1 MDYTITLRAGPTL
14 CTCESGGM
22 AAPAPAGT
30 RAASTASLWSA
41 LGIVYVV
48 WGSTYLGIRIVVDV
62 AQQPPL
68 FPTGVRFIIAG
79 SILAVAVALRK
90 GWGELRVP
98 MRAIVGSA
106 LLGFLFL
113 FCGVGMVSVAE
124 QTVPSGL
131 AALLV
136 AAMPLWVVLMRT
148 GLGRER
154 PAKLT
159 WVGTAIGLAGIA
171 VLARPDTQGDVALW
185 GVLLVLFATV
195 CWGFGVFISPRLTL
209 PENNFVGAVYEMLGG
224 GIVLLLA
231 GAVVGEFADFSVG
244 AVPAEGWWAFLYL
257 TLIGSVVAFSA
268 FVWLLGH
275 APSSLVTTYA
285 YVNPVVAVFLGWLI
299 LSEPV
304 TLPVVVGGSLAVF
317 GVSLVVRGER
327 PRQQS
332 EPEEIVQHG

>member
-1 MDYTITLRAGPTL
+1 
-14 CTCESGGM
+14 
-22 AAPAPAGT
+22 
-30 RAASTASLWSA
+30 
-41 LGIVYVV
+41 VYVV
-48 WGSTYLGIRIVVDV
+48 WGSTYLGIRVVVDV
-62 AQQPPL
+62 AEQPPL
-68 FPTGVRFIIAG
+68 FPTGARFMIAG
-79 SILAVAVALRK
+79 TVLAVAVASRK
-90 GWGELRVP
+90 GWRALRVP
-98 MRAIVGSA
+98 ARAIAGSV

-113 FCGVGMVSVAE
+113 FCGVGMVTVAE

-148 GLGRER
+148 GIGRER
-154 PAKLT
+154 PAALT
-159 WVGTAIGLAGIA
+159 WTGTVVGLAGIA
-171 VLARPDTQGDVALW
+171 VLARPGTQGDVKLW

-195 CWGFGVFISPRLTL
+195 CWAFGVFITPRLTL
-209 PENNFVGAVYEMLGG
+209 PSDNFVGAVYEMVGG
-224 GIVLLLA
+224 GVILLVA
-231 GAVVGEFADFSVG
+231 GGVVGEFADFSMS
-244 AVPAEGWWAFLYL
+244 AVPAEGWWAFIYL

-285 YVNPVVAVFLGWLI
+285 YVNPVVAVFLGWAI

-327 PRQQS
+327 PRPTS
-332 EPEEIVQHG
+332 EPEEIAQHG

>member
-1 MDYTITLRAGPTL
+1 MTSAAPPLTR
-14 CTCESGGM
+14 S
-22 AAPAPAGT
+22 APAPAI
-30 RAASTASLWSA
+30 WSA
-41 LGIVYVV
+41 LAIVYVV

-68 FPTGVRFIIAG
+68 FPTGVRFLIAG
-79 SILAVAVALRK
+79 SILAAAVALRK
-90 GWGELRVP
+90 GWKAFRVP
-98 MRAIVGSA
+98 LRAVVGSV

-124 QTVPSGL
+124 QTVTSGL

-136 AAMPLWVVLMRT
+136 AAMPLWVVLMRV
-148 GLGRER
+148 GIGRER
-154 PAKLT
+154 PARLT
-159 WVGTAIGLAGIA
+159 WLGTAVGLGGIA
-171 VLARPDTQGDVALW
+171 VLARPDTDGDVALW

-195 CWGFGVFISPRLTL
+195 CWAFGVFITPRLHL
-209 PENNFVGAVYEMLGG
+209 PDDNFVGAVYEMLGG
-224 GIVLLLA
+224 GVVLLLA
-231 GAVVGEFADFSVG
+231 GTVVGEFGGFSVS

-275 APSSLVTTYA
+275 APPSLVTTYA

-304 TLPVVVGGSLAVF
+304 TLPVVVGGSLAVL
-317 GVSLVVRGER
+317 GVALVVRGER
-327 PRQQS
+327 PGPTS
-332 EPEEIVQHG
+332 EPEEVAQHG

>member
-1 MDYTITLRAGPTL
+1 MT
-14 CTCESGGM
+14 
-22 AAPAPAGT
+22 APASIGT
-30 RAASTASLWSA
+30 RSASPVALWSA

-48 WGSTYLGIRIVVDV
+48 WGSTYLGIRVVVDV
-62 AQQPPL
+62 AGQPPL
-68 FPTGVRFIIAG
+68 FPTGVRFVIAG
-79 SILAVAVALRK
+79 SILATAVASHR
-90 GWGELRVP
+90 GWQALRVP
-98 MRAIVGSA
+98 PRAIAGSV

-159 WVGTAIGLAGIA
+159 WVGTAIGLGGIA

-195 CWGFGVFISPRLTL
+195 CWAFGVFISPRLTL
-209 PENNFVGAVYEMLGG
+209 PDDNFVGAVYEMVGG
-224 GIVLLLA
+224 GVVLLVA
-231 GAVVGEFADFSVG
+231 GALVGELADFSVS
-244 AVPAEGWWAFLYL
+244 AVPAEGWWAFTYL

-275 APSSLVTTYA
+275 APPSLVTTYA

-304 TLPVVVGGSLAVF
+304 TMPVVLGGSLAVF

-332 EPEEIVQHG
+332 EPEEVAQHG